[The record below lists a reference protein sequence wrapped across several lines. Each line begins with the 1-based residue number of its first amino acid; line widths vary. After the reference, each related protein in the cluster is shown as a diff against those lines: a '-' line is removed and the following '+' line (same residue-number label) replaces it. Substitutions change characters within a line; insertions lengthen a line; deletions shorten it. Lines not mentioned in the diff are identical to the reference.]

1 MPADPYAIPDV
12 LPTEGGW
19 FVTNGSKAVG
29 PVDLELLSRGILAD
43 KVPQE
48 SFVRHVTW
56 KIWVPVLEIR
66 AKLLQSSAE
75 DDEDETVPLSDRISQ
90 TSPEDALALAETLS
104 SALMLLLGAAVM
116 MTRSSVGF
124 IHQILDKDGQDNQV
138 ACSHGP
144 RSKDVAPSTIEPGDP
159 ILAEAFADRMVI
171 SEPIPGVAG
180 QKLLQR
186 LESLGKSPPPTA
198 ALMIPIVGEAGLYGT
213 LELGSSEGYSSRD
226 VAHAH
231 ALVQAFERR
240 MTEMKWV

>member
-1 MPADPYAIPDV
+1 MPLDPYAIPDV

-48 SFVRHVTW
+48 SFVRHITW
-56 KIWVPVLEIR
+56 KMWVPVLDIR
-66 AKLLQSSAE
+66 AKLLQGSA
-75 DDEDETVPLSDRISQ
+75 DEEEETVPLSDRISQ
-90 TSPEDALALAETLS
+90 TSPEDALAFAETLS
-104 SALMLLLGAAVM
+104 AALMLLLGAAVM

-124 IHQILDKDGQDNQV
+124 IHQILGKDGEENQV

-144 RSKDVAPSTIEPGDP
+144 RSKDVAPSTIEAGDP
-159 ILAEAFADRMVI
+159 ILAEALADRIVVT
-171 SEPIPGVAG
+171 EPIPGLAG

-186 LESLGKSPPPTA
+186 LETLGKSPPPTA
-198 ALMIPIVGEAGLYGT
+198 ALMLPIVGEGGLFGT
-213 LELGSSEGYSSRD
+213 LELGSNEGYSSRD